1 MSTDRISPIQRRER
15 PRPVPTRLA
24 WCALAAMAVMVAATA
39 CVPKNPGPTGLYLGT
54 QTSITPTVTPERDGI
69 VWGAAPVIDPNY
81 GRTLYRGTKFETP
94 DPRPAATTTGDQP
107 LRTWVAKPNN
117 TVKKRPAILWFHG
130 GGFAMGVGSSDDLA
144 RGEGAEYAK
153 RGYVSFS
160 FEYRI
165 DTTLYGTTVPALG
178 RPPSLC
184 QWVQDNID
192 PEDPGWLARYAK
204 CVANIDAA
212 REDALAAVRWVRAHA
227 ADYDI
232 DPNKIAI
239 GGFSAGAVLAS
250 LVAYAP
256 EEVGTTTYFT
266 SDDRSVD
273 SSRVQAAFGASGC
286 FYTETFEPPTQMG
299 AGDAPI
305 ALIASKND
313 PIVPYTC
320 VTDTIAAARD
330 AGLVAEL
337 TSYCNSSAHSKA
349 IYNPNKTATDDAWTN
364 FLARE
369 LGLYTDMRPPSAA
382 PFCT

>member
-1 MSTDRISPIQRRER
+1 MHTTRSTR
-15 PRPVPTRLA
+15 PLIA
-24 WCALAAMAVMVAATA
+24 ALCGAMTIMLVATA

-54 QTSITPTVTPERDGI
+54 QSSITPTITPERDGI
-69 VWGAAPVIDPNY
+69 VWGAAPIIDPQY
-81 GRTLYRGTKFETP
+81 GGTLYGGTMFETK
-94 DPRPAATTTGDQP
+94 DPRPAATPTGDQP
-107 LRTWVAKPNN
+107 LRVWVAEPDN

-144 RGEGAEYAK
+144 RGEGAEYAE

-165 DTTLYGTTVPALG
+165 DTTLYGATVPALG

-192 PEDPGWLARYAK
+192 HDDAAWVARYTK

-227 ADYDI
+227 AEYDI

-239 GGFSAGAVLAS
+239 GGFSAGAVIAS

-256 EEVGTTTYFT
+256 EEVGATTYFAG
-266 SDDRSVD
+266 DDRSID
-273 SSRVQAAFGASGC
+273 ASRVRAAFGASGC
-286 FYTETFEPPTQMG
+286 FVTEDFLPPTQMG
-299 AGDAPI
+299 TGDAPV

-313 PIVPYTC
+313 PITPYTC
-320 VTDTIAAARD
+320 VTDTVAAARK

-349 IYNPNKTATDDAWTN
+349 IYNPNKAATDDAWTN